1 MQPGSHYAQ
10 GQSGVQ
16 GPVTDLR
23 PAGNAVKVLTG
34 NQSRALEVLRGLVG
48 PRGVTDDEE
57 YLVVQAGEDVVP
69 EIVRRL

>member
-1 MQPGSHYAQ
+1 
-10 GQSGVQ
+10 
-16 GPVTDLR
+16 VTDLR